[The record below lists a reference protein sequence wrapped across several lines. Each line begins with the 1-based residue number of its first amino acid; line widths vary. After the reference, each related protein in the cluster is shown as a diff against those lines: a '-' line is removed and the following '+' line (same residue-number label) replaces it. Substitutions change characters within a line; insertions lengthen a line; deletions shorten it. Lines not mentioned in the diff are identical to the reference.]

1 MPSGAEASLTRV
13 GRLGYE
19 LPMEQGRAV
28 AVCGY
33 ALLSWERPA
42 AARGD
47 SLPER
52 QRMDF
57 HYTYKVS
64 TPPDALWAFVT
75 DIPAVGMCIPG
86 AEDVAETDGTY
97 TGTVKVRVG
106 PVALG
111 LAGKLWVDSRDDA
124 AMRVSMTGEGADRK
138 VPGNVRVKIEMAV
151 EDAGDGAS
159 NSSCT
164 RTPTSWASWASSA
177 RASSSAST
185 DGIMQEFGRNLTK
198 RVQG

>member
-1 MPSGAEASLTRV
+1 
-13 GRLGYE
+13 
-19 LPMEQGRAV
+19 
-28 AVCGY
+28 
-33 ALLSWERPA
+33 
-42 AARGD
+42 
-47 SLPER
+47 
-52 QRMDF
+52 MDF

-159 NSSCT
+159 NLVVHSDANIMGKLGEFGQGIIK
-164 RTPTSWASWASSA
+164 RK
-177 RASSSAST
+177 T
-185 DGIMQEFGRNLTK
+185 DGMMQEFGRNLTK